1 MANSLAS
8 PADLLLRY
16 DARLLGQ
23 LAGDVNVQLTPA
35 QLLTNPVIQ
44 EHLDQGA
51 GEVFAAL
58 YVAYKYTAA
67 ELATVTN
74 TTASLLKKLVCAQAV
89 VTLCERRGISYE
101 DKFPMAAN
109 SLEMLQM
116 LRNGERVL
124 DLAGNEQAGLAQA
137 VVPAVCW
144 QRRAGLVVTERH
156 FFPGCNYGEY

>member
-1 MANSLAS
+1 MANSLAA
-8 PADLLLRY
+8 PADLLVRF

-23 LAGDVNVQLTPA
+23 LVNDGNVQVTPGA
-35 QLLTNPVIQ
+35 LLTDPVIQ
-44 EHLDQGA
+44 EHLDQSA

-74 TTASLLKKLVCAQAV
+74 TTASLLKKLVCDLAI
-89 VTLCERRGISYE
+89 VTLCQRRGMSYE
-101 DKFPMAAN
+101 DKFPMVEA
-109 SLEMLQM
+109 SLGMVQM

-137 VVPAVCW
+137 VVPMVCW
-144 QRRAGLVVTERH
+144 QRRAGLIVTERH